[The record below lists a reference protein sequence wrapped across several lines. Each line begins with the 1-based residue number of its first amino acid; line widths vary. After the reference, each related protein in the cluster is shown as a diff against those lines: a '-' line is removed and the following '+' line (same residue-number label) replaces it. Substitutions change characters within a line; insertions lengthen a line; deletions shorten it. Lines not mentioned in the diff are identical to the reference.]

1 MLRTKRTQKTV
12 DKGQRSHT
20 WTAVFHAIASGWSP
34 RGAARRAAAGESHPG
49 IPFIPYSCASSSTRA
64 FFNWALYLSCRQV
77 EIGKIRAGPKKVE
90 RVDPAPPGQLPTRPS
105 RHQPIA
111 GPDTLIGKPQKR
123 SAGRSGGRGAL
134 PVTPLF
140 KTALPDPA
148 IPNNASPASPPTRAR
163 RPREP
168 LVVFKISQSAL
179 FSSFPR
185 KNAHLQT
192 RSIRTTVAGGGRRML
207 TFYSI
212 RGHGAQPARLSLRHS
227 IFLSALRNQHGQKR
241 SGTGGPGGHGRAC
254 RGEPR
259 AALAVGREES
269 QAANFFSKNA
279 LLLPRKG
286 RKRGQRREGITAS
299 SSSHLANF
307 ALWRVPA

>member
-111 GPDTLIGKPQKR
+111 GPDTLIGKPRKR
-123 SAGRSGGRGAL
+123 SAGRPGGRGAL

-168 LVVFKISQSAL
+168 LVVFKISKSAL
-179 FSSFPR
+179 FSRFPR

-192 RSIRTTVAGGGRRML
+192 RSIRTTVAGQGRPDAGIPFDPQSCCSTSTALFEAFNLLIPTPESTRPKG
-207 TFYSI
+207 I
-212 RGHGAQPARLSLRHS
+212 RQG
-227 IFLSALRNQHGQKR
+227 R
-241 SGTGGPGGHGRAC
+241 SRVDTIVPGGANHELGSPAG
-254 RGEPR
+254 GE
-259 AALAVGREES
+259 E
-269 QAANFFSKNA
+269 
-279 LLLPRKG
+279 
-286 RKRGQRREGITAS
+286 
-299 SSSHLANF
+299 
-307 ALWRVPA
+307 